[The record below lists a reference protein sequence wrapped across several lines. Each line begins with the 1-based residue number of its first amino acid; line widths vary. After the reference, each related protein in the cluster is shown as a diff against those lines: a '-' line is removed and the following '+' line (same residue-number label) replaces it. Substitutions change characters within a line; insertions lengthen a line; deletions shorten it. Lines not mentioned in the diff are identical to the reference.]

1 MVDQEGNEWNI
12 MEMNEFNF
20 IVVWIAKV
28 EKEWNENKSCLDR
41 KKKGKE
47 MNVI

>member
-1 MVDQEGNEWNI
+1 MKGMNG

-20 IVVWIAKV
+20 IIIWIAKDG
-28 EKEWNENKSCLDR
+28 KEMNENNFCLDR
-41 KKKGKE
+41 KKKRKE